1 MCEDSPTSD
10 IEWVINAD
18 PSEYT
23 ILDGGSLGEGLDPA
37 SDVLN
42 VQFVPGNYDIMLLT
56 ENVSCNDSTSITIC
70 IEDYDFN
77 LDDLSFSFPQQVCV
91 NDSIFIENSIDSIEL
106 FVILLMIYGMIG
118 I

>member
-77 LDDLSFSFPQQVCV
+77 LDDLSFSFPQQVCKR
-91 NDSIFIENSIDSIEL
+91 
-106 FVILLMIYGMIG
+106 
-118 I
+118 